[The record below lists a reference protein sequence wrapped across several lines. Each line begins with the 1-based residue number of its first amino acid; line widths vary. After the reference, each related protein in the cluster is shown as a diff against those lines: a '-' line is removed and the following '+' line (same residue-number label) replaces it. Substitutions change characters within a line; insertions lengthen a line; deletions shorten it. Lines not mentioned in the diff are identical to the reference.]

1 MEGVFLVPF
10 SVADPIRIWRF
21 SSSWNLGSQIS
32 ELGSQI
38 SDTESQISVPRS
50 DSNGLMITMTRLNK
64 SNDDIWAV
72 NKNRIWEEYRDNMY
86 LQVYVPC
93 VASVMNI
100 VRLLA

>member
-38 SDTESQISVPRS
+38 SDPESQISDPRS
-50 DSNGLMITMTRLNK
+50 DSNGITMIWLNE